1 MRSVFST
8 ELVAAAERDERVVV
22 LSGDHGYALFDELRR
37 HRPQQFINA
46 GVAEQNMVGVAAGL
60 AKAGLRP
67 IVYGLSAFVPIRV
80 YEQVKLDVCY
90 ENLPVVFVGDGAG
103 MVYGT
108 LGASHQSCEDVAALR
123 ALPNLTIYSP
133 ADGPEMQSCFRAAT
147 ASTGPVY
154 LRMGKADLGDVH
166 SSAPRLSGGQPLCVT
181 TGQGLALIATG
192 SMVRTAVAT
201 AATAEFA
208 QASVWSVPCLKPID
222 ENAITDIC
230 RRHEV
235 IVVLEEHSTFGGL
248 GSAVAEIAAS
258 HAPTW
263 VCRIGAE
270 DRFNE
275 ECGSYS
281 HLMRSHGLDVEGVCR
296 QIRSFLHRMRAAP
309 DTDGLVATIQLA
321 ATTGA

>member
-1 MRSVFST
+1 MRK
-8 ELVAAAERDERVVV
+8 ELCDALVARASDENMVF
-22 LSGDHGYALFDELRR
+22 LTGDLGFMALEPLREAMGSR
-37 HRPQQFINA
+37 FINA

-90 ENLPVVFVGDGAG
+90 EGLPVVFVGDGAG

-133 ADGPEMQSCFRAAT
+133 ADGWEMQSCFRAAT

-166 SSAPRLSGGQPLCVT
+166 ASAPRLSGGQPLCVA
-181 TGQGLALIATG
+181 TGEGLALIATG

-222 ENAITDIC
+222 ESAIADIC

-258 HAPTW
+258 HAPSW

-296 QIRSFLHRMRAAP
+296 QIRAFLHRMRAASP
-309 DTDGLVATIQLA
+309 TLIQTGLSPRFNRP
-321 ATTGA
+321 